1 VYSQPNGKKETG
13 RAAILEKAAR
23 LRIRQSN

>member
-1 VYSQPNGKKETG
+1 MVKKETG